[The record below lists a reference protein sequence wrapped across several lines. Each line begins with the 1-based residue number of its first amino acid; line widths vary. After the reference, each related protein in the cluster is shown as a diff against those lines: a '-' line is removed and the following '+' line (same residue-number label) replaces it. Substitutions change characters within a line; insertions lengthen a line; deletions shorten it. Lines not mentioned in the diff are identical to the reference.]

1 MATRFYSILA
11 FSLILPI
18 AGCNS
23 ATQPNAASSPEQT
36 TTVASSTTG
45 RSSSQES
52 SSQEGLNPK
61 DSNGTPNKGSE
72 AATTTTTTA
81 ATTTTTTAA
90 TTAATAATVETAP
103 TQAKQTAAP
112 SNEQLAAWK
121 QTPYVPHQLLAVRES
136 PKIGLSTSIVGLPDG
151 RRFLLAG
158 NKVSLWA
165 IDGIEPE
172 HVFLDLSYSD
182 NNPIILSMALSPD
195 GKWFAAG
202 DSEGLIHVWDIAERK
217 ELISK
222 KIYPTGIVQ
231 LAISPDS
238 SEIATITYSD
248 EVTIWSSDKLEQKK
262 RFKVDTNGV
271 KRIMVINSDAIAVA
285 GETTSA
291 WSVASGKLIQKLSSG
306 RYNFT
311 LARLRD
317 ENRILV
323 GDKTGLQIW
332 NIQDQKI
339 EDTIAGDFATNE
351 LVDFSPDGTLLATA
365 NGSSIRLWD
374 MASKQVVQ
382 IIDTYGWPIAGIH
395 WLQETNLLLVA
406 SENGCVRFWGTAKS
420 GETLSMR
427 PLHAAM
433 ALPDETSRVPANPI
447 QLSQSIDLR
456 TFPKLPGA
464 LTSMSDLAT
473 LNVTTSAK
481 QEDAK
486 TFYRYFLGQR
496 GWTEKPDE
504 ASAPGALHF
513 RKNGCMLTAS
523 FYEAGD
529 SQTSISMN
537 HSGNYDLR
545 WAPLFDKAPIEIVI
559 ANENVVM
566 VKTKADIIQI
576 ETTLLAK
583 MQAAGWTPYSR
594 LNASHRE
601 EADSRNLEFLQN
613 GLTLRVSI
621 SRMPAEPSSFM
632 IQYSGSPAPR
642 SIPIPK
648 DSSYVEFDGSTQ
660 PMLVATTAMSLSE
673 TRDFYDKELIHQGWI
688 AREFGR
694 IQKDDRNWLTYIQ
707 GQTDLTIGLD
717 VLPNGR
723 TRIKVGK
730 GLENSS
736 WQLAKPIAEIE
747 AKATKTGM
755 EAADFP
761 ILNSLKSAK
770 FDPTEKSIEFATD
783 GPLALIAEKY
793 TTELKPLG
801 WVAQS
806 GGVRSEEYTLVTFAK
821 EKKEISLRA
830 RLQNG
835 NGTVNIQGDGLLW
848 NKSLP
853 GGKQVISYEEWMREN
868 KLPASLEWLSKYES
882 EMRAIVPKE
891 E

>member
-23 ATQPNAASSPEQT
+23 ATQPNAASRPAQT

-45 RSSSQES
+45 RASSQES
-52 SSQEGLNPK
+52 SSEEGVNPK
-61 DSNGTPNKGSE
+61 DSNSSLSKGSE
-72 AATTTTTTA
+72 AATTTTNT
-81 ATTTTTTAA
+81 ATTTPTTTTA
-90 TTAATAATVETAP
+90 TATAATVETAA
-103 TQAKQTAAP
+103 TQAKQAAEP

-121 QTPYVPHQLLAVRES
+121 QTPYEPLQLLAVRES

-182 NNPIILSMALSPD
+182 KNPIILSMALSPD

-202 DSEGLIHVWDIAERK
+202 DSEGLIHVWDIAERN

-231 LAISPDS
+231 VAVSPDS

-271 KRIMVINSDAIAVA
+271 KRIMVINSDSIAVA
-285 GETTSA
+285 GETTSS

-317 ENRILV
+317 KNRILV

-332 NIQDQKI
+332 NVQDQKV

-382 IIDTYGWPIAGIH
+382 IIDTYGWPIVGIH
-395 WLQETNLLLVA
+395 WLPETNLLLVA

-433 ALPDETSRVPANPI
+433 ALPDQTSRVPANPI
-447 QLSQSIDLR
+447 QLAQSIDLR

-464 LTSMSDLAT
+464 LTSMSDLTT

-486 TFYRYFLGQR
+486 TFYRYFLGER
-496 GWTEKPDE
+496 GWTEKPDD

-513 RKNGCMLTAS
+513 RKNGFMLTAS

-529 SQTSISMN
+529 SQTSIYVN

-545 WAPLFDKAPIEIVI
+545 WAPLFDKAPIESVI

-576 ETTLLAK
+576 ETALLAK
-583 MQAAGWTPYSR
+583 MQAVGWTPYSR

-613 GLTLRVSI
+613 GMTLRVSI
-621 SRMPAEPSSFM
+621 SRMPAEPSSFI
-632 IQYSGSPAPR
+632 IQYSGSPALR

-660 PMLVATTAMSLSE
+660 PMLVATTAMSLTE

-688 AREFGR
+688 ARELGR
-694 IQKDDRNWLTYIQ
+694 ILKEDRNWLTYIQ

-717 VLPNGR
+717 VLPSGR

-736 WQLAKPIAEIE
+736 WQLAKPIAESE

-770 FDPTEKSIEFATD
+770 YDSTEKSIEFATD

-821 EKKEISLRA
+821 EKTEISLRA
-830 RLQNG
+830 RMADG
-835 NGTVNIQGDGLLW
+835 KGTVNIQGDGLLW

-853 GGKQVISYEEWMREN
+853 GGKQVISYEAWMREN

-882 EMRAIVPKE
+882 EMRAIVPKAE
-891 E
+891 